1 MDIHAVH
8 FTMMSLRPF
17 YSPATDEEPNDCMC
31 LRSNMCSRSTEVA
44 AQNCGVGGTQHVSL
58 HNALIVYVAAYIEPS

>member
-17 YSPATDEEPNDCMC
+17 YSPTTDEEPNDFMC
-31 LRSNMCSRSTEVA
+31 LHSNMCSRSME
-44 AQNCGVGGTQHVSL
+44 AQNCGVGGTQHVSF
-58 HNALIVYVAAYIEPS
+58 HNTLIVYIAAYIEPS

>member
-8 FTMMSLRPF
+8 FTMMSLRPL
-17 YSPATDEEPNDCMC
+17 YSPATDEESNDCMC
-31 LRSNMCSRSTEVA
+31 LRSNMCSRSME
-44 AQNCGVGGTQHVSL
+44 AQNCSVGGTQHVSL